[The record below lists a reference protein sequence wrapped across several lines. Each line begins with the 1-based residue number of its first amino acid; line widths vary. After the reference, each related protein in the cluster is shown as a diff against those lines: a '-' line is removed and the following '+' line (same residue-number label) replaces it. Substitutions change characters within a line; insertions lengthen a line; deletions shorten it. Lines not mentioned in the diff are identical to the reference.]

1 MKRSRRAFLRVA
13 AGAAIVPAM
22 SNFGF
27 AQTYPTRP
35 VRLYV
40 GFFASGLTDI
50 IARITGQWLS
60 ERLGQQF
67 IIEDKPGAGTNLAT
81 EEVVRARP
89 DGYTF
94 LMASSSNAINATLYA
109 KLNFDFVRDTIPVAL
124 VARTPLVI
132 VVNPSFPAKTVPEF
146 IAYTK
151 ANPGKINM
159 ASPGIGSS
167 VHLAGE
173 LFMKMTGVN
182 FIMVQYSNSY
192 VPDLLA
198 GQVQFSFSPIPTTI
212 ANVRAGN
219 LRALAVA
226 GETRSQALPNIPT
239 VGEFIPGY
247 EAAVWNGVV
256 APKNTPA
263 EIIDKLNSE
272 INAGL
277 TDPKMIAR
285 FADIGS
291 APKPMTAADFR
302 KFIVDDTNKWGKVIR
317 GANIKRI

>member
-50 IARITGQWLS
+50 VARSMGQWLS

-81 EEVVRARP
+81 EEVVQARP

-94 LMASSSNAINATLYA
+94 LMASSSNAINTTLYA

-146 IAYTK
+146 IAYAK

-173 LFMKMTGVN
+173 LFMKMTGVD
-182 FIMVQYSNSY
+182 FVMVQYSNSY

-212 ANVRAGN
+212 ANVREGK

-226 GETRSQALPNIPT
+226 GETRSQALPDIPT
-239 VGEFIPGY
+239 VGEFVPGY

-263 EIIDKLNSE
+263 EIIGKLNSE

-277 TDPKMIAR
+277 TDPKMMAR
-285 FADIGS
+285 LSGMGS
-291 APKPMTAADFR
+291 VPTSMSPAEFG
-302 KFIVDDTNKWGKVIR
+302 KFIVDDTDKWGRVIR

>member
-1 MKRSRRAFLRVA
+1 MKFSRRDFMHVA
-13 AGAAIVPAM
+13 AGAAIIPATPRI
-22 SNFGF
+22 SW
-27 AQTYPTRP
+27 AQTYPSRP
-35 VRLYV
+35 ARLFV
-40 GFFASGLTDI
+40 GFFAGSLTDSV
-50 IARITGQWLS
+50 ARLMGQWLS

-67 IIEDKPGAGTNLAT
+67 IVEDQPGAGTNLAT
-81 EEVVRARP
+81 EMVVRARP

-109 KLNFDFVRDTIPVAL
+109 KLNFDFVRDTIPVAI

-146 IAYTK
+146 IAYAK

-173 LFMKMTGVN
+173 LFMKMAGVN
-182 FIMVQYSNSY
+182 FVVVQYRNSY

-198 GQVQFSFSPIPTTI
+198 GQVPLSFSPIPTTI
-212 ANVRAGN
+212 ANIRAGT
-219 LRALAVA
+219 LRALAVT
-226 GETRSQALPNIPT
+226 GETRSQALPDIPT
-239 VGEFIPGY
+239 VGEFIPSY
-247 EAAVWNGVV
+247 EATVWNGVV

-277 TDPKMIAR
+277 TDPKMMAR
-285 FADIGS
+285 LSDMGS
-291 APKPMTAADFR
+291 VPKSMSPADFG
-302 KFIVDDTNKWGKVIR
+302 KFIVDDTDKWGKVIR
-317 GANIKRI
+317 GANIERI

>member
-1 MKRSRRAFLRVA
+1 MKPSRRGFLRVA
-13 AGAAIVPAM
+13 TGAAIVPAM

-50 IARITGQWLS
+50 VARLMGQWLS

-146 IAYTK
+146 IAYAK

-173 LFMKMTGVN
+173 LFMKMAGVS
-182 FIMVQYSNSY
+182 FVMVQYRSSY

-212 ANVRAGN
+212 ANVRAGK

-226 GETRSQALPNIPT
+226 GETRSQALPDIPT

-256 APKNTPA
+256 APKNTPV
-263 EIIDKLNSE
+263 EMIDKLNSE

-277 TDPKMIAR
+277 ADPKMMAR

-291 APKPMTAADFR
+291 VPKPMSRADFG
-302 KFIVDDTNKWGKVIR
+302 KFIVNDTDKWGNVIR
-317 GANIKRI
+317 VAHIKVE

>member
-50 IARITGQWLS
+50 VARLMGQWLS

-146 IAYTK
+146 IAYAK

-173 LFMKMTGVN
+173 LFMKMTGVD
-182 FIMVQYSNSY
+182 FVMVQYSNSY

-212 ANVRAGN
+212 ANVREGK

-226 GETRSQALPNIPT
+226 GETRSQALPDIPT
-239 VGEFIPGY
+239 VGEFVPGY

-263 EIIDKLNSE
+263 EIIGKLNSE

-277 TDPKMIAR
+277 TDPKMMAR
-285 FADIGS
+285 LSDMGS
-291 APKPMTAADFR
+291 VPTSMSPADFG
-302 KFIVDDTNKWGKVIR
+302 KFIVDDTDKWGRVIR

>member
-50 IARITGQWLS
+50 VARSMGQWLS
-60 ERLGQQF
+60 EQLGQQF

-81 EEVVRARP
+81 EEVVQARP

-94 LMASSSNAINATLYA
+94 LMASSSNAINTTLYA

-146 IAYTK
+146 IAYAK

-182 FIMVQYSNSY
+182 FVMVQYSNSY

-212 ANVRAGN
+212 ANVREGK

-226 GETRSQALPNIPT
+226 GETRSQALPDIPT

-263 EIIDKLNSE
+263 EIIGKLNSE

-277 TDPKMIAR
+277 TDPKMMAR
-285 FADIGS
+285 LSDMGS
-291 APKPMTAADFR
+291 VPTSMSPAEFG
-302 KFIVDDTNKWGKVIR
+302 KFIVDDTDKWGRVIR